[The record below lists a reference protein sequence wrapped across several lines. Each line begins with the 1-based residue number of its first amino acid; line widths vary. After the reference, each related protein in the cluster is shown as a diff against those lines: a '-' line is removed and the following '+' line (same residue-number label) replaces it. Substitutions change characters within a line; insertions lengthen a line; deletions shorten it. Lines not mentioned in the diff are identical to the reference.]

1 MSFKANDDR
10 LLNKYTK
17 IQERVSSL
25 MNIKFDNEA
34 VYDDNDKYI
43 EAKLKSYRDKVNT
56 DFQGNKI
63 PKESAS
69 CKCLSLIML
78 DSVVRANKRYYY
90 QTLLKEWKYKITR
103 NKVEN
108 PIHDDLDSSASDES
122 DGGFDNGSDN

>member
-1 MSFKANDDR
+1 
-10 LLNKYTK
+10 
-17 IQERVSSL
+17 

-43 EAKLKSYRDKVNT
+43 ETKLKSYRDKVNT

-63 PKESAS
+63 LKESAS
-69 CKCLSLIML
+69 CKCLSQIML
-78 DSVVRANKRYYY
+78 DSVVRANKRYYS
-90 QTLLKEWKYKITR
+90 QTLLEEWKYKITR

-108 PIHDDLDSSASDES
+108 LIHDDLDSSASNES

>member
-17 IQERVSSL
+17 IWERVSSL

-43 EAKLKSYRDKVNT
+43 ETKLMSYRDKVNT

-69 CKCLSLIML
+69 YKCLSLIML
-78 DSVVRANKRYYY
+78 GSVVRANKRYYS
-90 QTLLKEWKYKITR
+90 QTLLEEWKYKITR

-108 PIHDDLDSSASDES
+108 LIHDDLDPSASDES
-122 DGGFDNGSDN
+122 DGGFDNGPDN